1 MTHQHIEARN
11 HFLHKA
17 KNPHGTLKTHG
28 THYMFCGTLGFR
40 GAPVE
45 EHWSTA
51 NIACLKSRHEI
62 FEDIL

>member
-45 EHWSTA
+45 EH
-51 NIACLKSRHEI
+51 
-62 FEDIL
+62 